1 MDKNYFDINER
12 KDYSLLEAF
21 NDKTNVFDKLAQA
34 PVKYYIDAS
43 AHTLTKLGEERIFS
57 IELKNRNQVL
67 LDDLTVSGTTSDGKP
82 YTASTIYIES
92 HKVADLLLDYLYY
105 HQDPLYVNFL
115 MDGTVMVHNLARLS
129 ERPKYSKE
137 KKIKSKGYEQFEM
150 AKRLEL
156 KIEDAAIYKDGKLI
170 HKPKMQRSDK

>member
-1 MDKNYFDINER
+1 MENYFDVNEV
-12 KDYSLLEAF
+12 KDYALLEAF
-21 NDKTNVFDKLAQA
+21 NDKTNVFNEVAQA

-67 LDDLTVSGTTSDGKP
+67 LDDLTVSGVTRDGKT

-92 HKVADLLLDYLYY
+92 HKVADLLLDYIYY

-115 MDGTVMVHNLARLS
+115 GDGTVLVHNLVKLS

-137 KKIKSKGYEQFEM
+137 KKIKSLGYEKFEM

-156 KIEDAAIYKDGKLI
+156 KIEDAAIYDKAGKLI
-170 HKPKMQRSDK
+170 HKPMKNNE